1 MFISIGFYYSY
12 KKLRAENNI
21 KLNAIYNNI
30 EKENLR
36 KTQLNLV
43 SSEVEIIK
51 KLINSKFLNIKIDI
65 FNLHFSINELFK
77 TL

>member
-1 MFISIGFYYSY
+1 MFISIGFYYNY